1 MTTDPVFI
9 HPQRRVPPIRLLAI
23 AIVVVA
29 LAAGSVFAQVRRL
42 RGQTVYVPVYSHIYH
57 GDQDKNPFLL
67 TATLSIRN
75 TDPQFSIKVTV
86 LDYYDSRGQRLR
98 SYQDNPVTV
107 APMGSTRMI
116 VAESDKS
123 GGSGANFIVKWESAQ
138 AVTAPI
144 IEAVMIGTK
153 VQQGISFTSRGQAI
167 AEVD

>member
-1 MTTDPVFI
+1 MTSQPVLSLF
-9 HPQRRVPPIRLLAI
+9 HRRRSAARLAAI
-23 AIVVVA
+23 VVA
-29 LAAGSVFAQVRRL
+29 LALVAATAWGQVRRL

-67 TATLSIRN
+67 TATLSVRN
-75 TDPQFSIKVTV
+75 TDPQRPLTVTV
-86 LDYYDSRGQRLR
+86 IDYYDSAGKRLR
-98 SYQDNPVTV
+98 SHQEKPVTV
-107 APMGSTRMI
+107 APMGSIRVI

-123 GGSGANFIVKWESAQ
+123 GGSGANFIVKWEAAQ

-167 AEVD
+167 EEID